1 MTSIL
6 LIQGPN
12 LSYLGK
18 REPEHYGTM
27 TAAQL
32 DEACRDHARRR
43 GYELDIF
50 YTHVEGFAIERI
62 YKAVDEKKDALVM
75 NPAGRSYAGYAV
87 RDCLKAVAPVLPYV
101 EVHIRHIDNI
111 GLHSV
116 PVAAA
121 RGSVFGF
128 GAPLSY
134 FLGLDAALALVGH
147 KG

>member
-18 REPEHYGTM
+18 REPEKYGTM
-27 TAAQL
+27 TAAEL
-32 DEACRDHARRR
+32 DEICREHARRR
-43 GYELDIF
+43 KYELDIF

-62 YKAVDEKKDALVM
+62 YKAVDEKKSAVVM
-75 NPAGRSYAGYAV
+75 NPAGMTYAGYAIC
-87 RDCLKAVAPVLPYV
+87 DCLKAVAPVLPYV
-101 EVHIRHIDNI
+101 EIHIRHVENAGI
-111 GLHSV
+111 HSAT
-116 PVAAA
+116 VAAA
-121 RGSVFGF
+121 RGSIFGF

-134 FLGLDAALALVGH
+134 TLGLDAALAIVGH

>member
-27 TAAQL
+27 SAAEL
-32 DEACRDHARRR
+32 DEVCRDHARRR
-43 GYELDIF
+43 GYALDIF

-62 YKAVDEKKDALVM
+62 YKAVEEKKDALVM
-75 NPAGRSYAGYAV
+75 NPAGMTYNGYAL
-87 RDCLKAVAPVLPYV
+87 RDCLKAVAPALPYV
-101 EVHIRHIDNI
+101 EVHIRHIENA
-111 GLHSV
+111 GTRSV

-121 RGSVFGF
+121 RGAIFGF

-134 FLGLDAALALVGH
+134 LLGLDAALALVGH